1 MFFQM
6 LVGISGSGKS
16 TYAHYMKNT
25 FLEPVEIVS
34 SDSIREE
41 LYGDESIQGNPN
53 KVFRIMLART
63 KQYLGEGKS
72 VIYDATNLSDR
83 RRINLLEELKGYNC
97 AKLCHVIIV
106 DPRMCSENQKLRER
120 HVSDE
125 VIYRQVQQFRPP
137 HLSEGWDAITMDVYA
152 PEDEKK
158 YLEYFIKK
166 ARNFDQHN
174 PHHSYTLNDHLQKA
188 FKESIEYMDDK
199 VSAAAAW
206 HDFGK
211 LMTQTFDSNKV
222 AHYYSHENV
231 SAYYYLLF
239 EAESISLNTVTCCDK
254 ANDGKYDY
262 LDVAWLIAHHMDFYK
277 DEKYLKK
284 VYERVY
290 KSPFGYELFN
300 KLYKVHD
307 CDERAH

>member
-16 TYAHYMKNT
+16 TYAHYMKNL
-25 FLEPVEIVS
+25 FMEPVEIVS

-41 LYGDESIQGNPN
+41 LYGDESIQGDAN

-83 RRINLLEELKGYNC
+83 RRMNLLKELKKYDC
-97 AKLCHVIIV
+97 AKLCHVLIV
-106 DPRMCSENQKLRER
+106 DPRECSNNQKLRSR
-120 HVSDE
+120 MVSDE

-137 HLSEGWDAITMDVYA
+137 HISEGWDGITMDVYV
-152 PEDEKK
+152 PEDESV
-158 YLEYFIKK
+158 YLDYFIKRMT
-166 ARNFDQHN
+166 AFDQHN
-174 PHHSYTLNDHLQKA
+174 PHHSLSLNAHCLKA
-188 FKESIEYMDDK
+188 FNESKKFYDDK
-199 VSAAAAW
+199 ISAAAMW

-211 LMTQTFDSNKV
+211 LMTQTFDDRRV

-239 EAESISLNTVTCCDK
+239 EAESITLEDVNTIYADK
-254 ANDGKYDY
+254 SNDDRYSY
-262 LDVAWLIAHHMDFYK
+262 LDVAWLISHHMDFYK
-277 DEKYLKK
+277 DEKYLEKIRSRIGD
-284 VYERVY
+284 EM
-290 KSPFGYELFN
+290 FI
-300 KLYKVHD
+300 KLRKLHE

>member
-6 LVGISGSGKS
+6 LVGISGSGKT

-63 KQYLGEGKS
+63 KRYLGEGKS

-83 RRINLLEELKGYNC
+83 RRINLLKELKGYNC

-125 VIYRQVQQFRPP
+125 VIYHQVQQFRPP
-137 HLSEGWDAITMDVYA
+137 HLSEGWDGITMDIYA
-152 PEDEKK
+152 PEDEKR
-158 YLEYFIKK
+158 YLAHLYKMTLEV
-166 ARNFDQHN
+166 DQHN
-174 PHHSYTLNDHLQKA
+174 PHHSLTIGKHNYQAYIN
-188 FKESIEYMDDK
+188 SIQYFDDK

-239 EAESISLNTVTCCDK
+239 EAESISLNTVMCCDK
-254 ANDGKYDY
+254 ANDGRYDY

-284 VYERVY
+284 VYERV
-290 KSPFGYELFN
+290 GYELFD